1 MDEAVPSFDN
11 TPRDWN
17 DVLVRSGE
25 TRARA
30 YNHVATLGW
39 RRRVLVGAVPAAVIA
54 LWLSLLVAFAPG
66 RSSTVSSPSPPE
78 IWKAI
83 AASQPFAANPE
94 IFGIRGQ
101 FSAVDGDP
109 YGALKVTVGIRAAT
123 GARALDDPR
132 ALGTQRANWLA
143 LTAAAI
149 YENESLQAGRRGLSM
164 IVSEVE
170 SKNPD
175 GTVALSR
182 ESHPANVSPTSRAI
196 IAPVDLSGARER
208 VLTKSEALP
217 YVKSLSVSLPRFGHS
232 AAAEVRVV
240 TDKPDA
246 FFFTYPRLSKILSDG
261 FSGALVGTK
270 LEVVDTKGDPVLF
283 LSDSSLLREASV
295 IGFRPWAAYLSEL
308 NPPAAAR

>member
-1 MDEAVPSFDN
+1 M
-11 TPRDWN
+11 
-17 DVLVRSGE
+17 
-25 TRARA
+25 
-30 YNHVATLGW
+30 
-39 RRRVLVGAVPAAVIA
+39 VIA

-66 RSSTVSSPSPPE
+66 RSSTVGSPSPPE

-94 IFGIRGQ
+94 ILGIRGQ
-101 FSAVDGDP
+101 FSEVDGDP
-109 YGALKVTVGIRAAT
+109 YGALRVTVGIRAAT
-123 GARALDDPR
+123 GALA
-132 ALGTQRANWLA
+132 TQRANWLA

-175 GTVALSR
+175 GSVALSR
-182 ESHPANVSPTSRAI
+182 ESHPANVSDTSRAI
-196 IAPVDLSGARER
+196 IAPADLSGARER
-208 VLTKSEALP
+208 VLAKSEALP
-217 YVKSLSVSLPRFGHS
+217 YVKSLSVALPRFGHS

-240 TDKPDA
+240 TDRPDA

-261 FSGALVGTK
+261 FSSALVGTK
-270 LEVVDTKGDPVLF
+270 LEVVDTKGDPVLY

-308 NPPAAAR
+308 SPPAPAR